1 MDALAPIYVKV
12 LLHLRLP
19 NPGPP
24 VMRAT
29 SILKLLCA
37 TAAIVLCATPHVGA
51 AEKKTLGFA
60 VTKWNTAVYEGKF
73 MDECPEGLNPS
84 NKDIWWSKLNW
95 EQRRKTPDI
104 LATQR
109 SPWNFRGEHGE
120 DVCVAPTSVKDP
132 PLRIVKGGVSFG
144 MNLDGNTDGAATAKT
159 CKHENFTGVDGTAGV
174 DNQMYRLFGCVYAWR
189 SNGHIEQNANSH
201 RLSSGLGMIL
211 IEISDVDDMR
221 NDDHVD
227 VTFYR
232 GLDPFATD
240 SAGHVLPFSS
250 YRIDM
255 ENGKPRYGDKVA
267 GKIVDGAIVT
277 ETGNVHLP
285 FFGNYQYMN
294 QEIRDLRLK
303 LSIAPDGKTAKGD
316 VGGYYSV
323 EQIYRYVSGMLG
335 AFPNTTQFSCP
346 GIYVAAHELAD
357 GYPDAKTGECTML
370 SSAFKLEAVAA
381 FINHPEAKPSQ
392 QAAR

>member
-1 MDALAPIYVKV
+1 
-12 LLHLRLP
+12 
-19 NPGPP
+19 
-24 VMRAT
+24 MRAKPFLT
-29 SILKLLCA
+29 HALWAA
-37 TAAIVLCATPHVGA
+37 TAALLLTAPQATA
-51 AEKKTLGFA
+51 AEKKSLGFA
-60 VTKWNTAVYEGKF
+60 VSKWNTAIYEGPF

-84 NKDIWWSKLNW
+84 NKDIWWSTINA
-95 EQRRKTPDI
+95 EQRRNVPNI
-104 LATQR
+104 PATQR
-109 SPWNFRGEHGE
+109 QPWNFRGQHGE
-120 DVCVAPTSVKDP
+120 DVCMVPTSVKDP
-132 PLRIVKGGVSFG
+132 PLRTVQGLISYG
-144 MNLDGNTDGAATAKT
+144 MNLDGNADGAATAKT
-159 CKHENFTGVDGTAGV
+159 CKHQNFTGLDGTAGV

-211 IEISDVDDMR
+211 IEVTDIDDMR

-232 GLDPFATD
+232 GLDPFALD

-255 ENGKPRYGDKVA
+255 ENGKPRYGDKVS

-277 ETGNVHLP
+277 EAADVHLP

-294 QEIRDLRLK
+294 QEIRDLQLRLE
-303 LSIAPDGKTAKGD
+303 IAADGKTAKGL

-323 EQIYRYVSGMLG
+323 DQIYRYVSGMLG

-381 FINHPEAKPSQ
+381 FINHPDAKLSQ
-392 QAAR
+392 QAARTP